1 MSHQCVNKS
10 NGDTIAFWRR
20 TIAIMKDG
28 QLSVSRA
35 YLNEAELILISALA
49 IEGQFL
55 SKAKDAC
62 SSLSRSTQSGA
73 LCNGGD
79 AEPLS
84 ATKGPR

>member
-35 YLNEAELILISALA
+35 YLNEADRKSVV
-49 IEGQFL
+49 
-55 SKAKDAC
+55 
-62 SSLSRSTQSGA
+62 
-73 LCNGGD
+73 
-79 AEPLS
+79 
-84 ATKGPR
+84 